1 MTIITIDGKKK
12 LEAELKKLVEVTR
25 PTVIN
30 AISEAIAQGDLSENA
45 EYAAAKE
52 KQSFV
57 EGRIAELS
65 SKITRF
71 QVVNPKEIKE
81 TKIVF
86 GATVTIKNLETEEV
100 SKYQI
105 VGPDEANVSA
115 GSISIMS
122 PIARALIGKTEGD
135 ETTVITPKGEM
146 DYEILKIEYV

>member
-1 MTIITIDGKKK
+1 LTIITIDGKKK
-12 LEAELKKLVEVTR
+12 LEAELKKLVEVIR

-86 GATVTIKNLETEEV
+86 GATVTINNIETGEV

-105 VGPDEANVSA
+105 VGPDEADVSL

-122 PIARALIGKTEGD
+122 PIARALIGKEEGD
-135 ETTVITPKGEM
+135 ETTVVTPKGEM
-146 DYEILKIEYV
+146 DYEIIKIEYI

>member
-12 LEAELKKLVEVTR
+12 LEAELKKLVEVIR

-86 GATVTIKNLETEEV
+86 GATVTINNIETGEV

-105 VGPDEANVSA
+105 VGPDEADVSL

-122 PIARALIGKTEGD
+122 PIARALIGKEEGD
-135 ETTVITPKGEM
+135 ETTVVTPKGEM
-146 DYEILKIEYV
+146 DYEIIKIEYI